1 MQRFVL
7 QNVSKVNRSSHVS
20 LMFRVKIH
28 SNAKLAKRI
37 TAVRLIVWFRDLQS
51 ALSLKKLFLPLYQP
65 GECGA
70 GNNWAKGFYTNGCNL
85 LEEVFDAVRK
95 EAESCDSVQGFQV
108 AHSLGGGTGSGL
120 GTLVLYHL
128 QEEYPDRILSAV
140 SVFPSPKVS
149 EIVIEPY
156 NATLAV
162 QQLIETTDEVFSFDN
177 EALYDICFR
186 TLRLDTTTY
195 SDLNHII
202 STTMSGVTTCLRFPG
217 QVSWCTR
224 ESSRFSKL
232 SKQKSIA
239 ECGWKEGAPSP
250 GVVCGL
256 SVRIFP
262 LSEAYFSR

>member
-1 MQRFVL
+1 MVIRGEIGRDQSSPTDL
-7 QNVSKVNRSSHVS
+7 TANKKGGHKISQSPMKRSGK
-20 LMFRVKIH
+20 FYRDTIKILR
-28 SNAKLAKRI
+28 SFFFN
-37 TAVRLIVWFRDLQS
+37 T
-51 ALSLKKLFLPLYQP
+51 

-85 LEEVFDAVRK
+85 LEEVLDAVRK
-95 EAESCDSVQGFQV
+95 EAEGCDSIQGFQI

-120 GTLVLYHL
+120 GTLILYHL
-128 QEEYPDRILSAV
+128 QEEYPDRILSAI

-162 QQLIETTDEVFSFDN
+162 HQLIETTDEVFSFDN

-186 TLRLDTTTY
+186 TLKLGTTTY

-217 QVSWCTR
+217 QVS
-224 ESSRFSKL
+224 SR
-232 SKQKSIA
+232 
-239 ECGWKEGAPSP
+239 CKE
-250 GVVCGL
+250 VL
-256 SVRIFP
+256 QIEQVRFP
-262 LSEAYFSR
+262 

>member
-1 MQRFVL
+1 MLVF
-7 QNVSKVNRSSHVS
+7 SS
-20 LMFRVKIH
+20 
-28 SNAKLAKRI
+28 I
-37 TAVRLIVWFRDLQS
+37 TGDS
-51 ALSLKKLFLPLYQP
+51 
-65 GECGA
+65 GA

-85 LEEVFDAVRK
+85 LEEVLDAVRK
-95 EAESCDSVQGFQV
+95 EAEACDSIQGFQV

-120 GTLVLYHL
+120 GTLILYHL

-162 QQLIETTDEVFSFDN
+162 HQLIETTDEVFSFDN

-186 TLRLDTTTY
+186 TLKLDTTTY

-217 QVSWCTR
+217 QVGR
-224 ESSRFSKL
+224 D
-232 SKQKSIA
+232 
-239 ECGWKEGAPSP
+239 
-250 GVVCGL
+250 
-256 SVRIFP
+256 
-262 LSEAYFSR
+262 